1 MAAINTK
8 VMTGHDGLEMV
19 TKTQPLTN
27 LASRDRK
34 IVFMLYVMRR
44 DGFRVFILLLN

>member
-1 MAAINTK
+1 
-8 VMTGHDGLEMV
+8 MTGHEGLEMV

-34 IVFMLYVMRR
+34 ILFMLYVIGNASE
-44 DGFRVFILLLN
+44 GFRVFISLLNTLL